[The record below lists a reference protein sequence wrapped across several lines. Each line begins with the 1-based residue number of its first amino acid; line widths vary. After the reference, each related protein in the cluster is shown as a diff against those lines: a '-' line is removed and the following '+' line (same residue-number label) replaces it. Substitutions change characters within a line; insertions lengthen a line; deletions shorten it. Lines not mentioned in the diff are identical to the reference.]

1 VGPLEQL
8 EGGSVRVTFWGVR
21 GSIPVTGPATA
32 RWGGNSSCVVV
43 RHGDLPPLVLDCGTG
58 ARRLGAALVREP
70 GRQLGIL
77 FSHFHVDHVFGL
89 PFFGPLYTPGYKI
102 EIVVPASDD
111 AEARERIDSF
121 LNGRNHPVRLRDVP
135 AQLTFR
141 AIRPEATFDVLGYRV
156 RSVLLNHPGGSC
168 GYRIEGGGRSTCYVT
183 DSAPFAQPGDGLAY
197 QRPPTPGE
205 QRLVRFL
212 DRADVA
218 IYDTMYELP
227 EYLEKMTWGHSYPE
241 YAQALCRAAG
251 VRHLKLFH
259 HAPDADDA
267 TLDARAAAWAGA
279 TEPRV
284 SLAREGE
291 TMDLE
296 G

>member
-1 VGPLEQL
+1 MRL
-8 EGGSVRVTFWGVR
+8 TFWGVR
-21 GSIPVTGPATA
+21 GSIPVPGPATE
-32 RWGGNSSCVVV
+32 RWGGNSSCLEI
-43 RHGDLPPLVLDCGTG
+43 RHGDLPPLMLDAGTG

-70 GRQLGIL
+70 GRALGVL
-77 FSHFHVDHVFGL
+77 FTHFHVDHVFGL
-89 PFFGPLYTPGYKI
+89 PFFAPLYTPGF
-102 EIVVPASDD
+102 EVELVVPASD
-111 AEARERIDSF
+111 ATEARDRLDTF

-135 AQLTFR
+135 ARLQFR
-141 AIRPEATFDVLGYRV
+141 AIRPESSFDVLGYEV

-168 GYRIEGGGRSTCYVT
+168 GYRITAGGRSICYVT
-183 DSAPFAQPGDGLAY
+183 DTAPFAQPGEGLAFD
-197 QRPPTPGE
+197 RPPTAGE
-205 QRLVRFL
+205 RRVVRFL
-212 DRADVA
+212 EGADVVV
-218 IYDTMYELP
+218 YDTMYELP

-241 YAQALCRAAG
+241 YARALCAAAG

-267 TLDARAAAWAGA
+267 TLDQRALAWAGA

-284 SLAREGE
+284 TLAREGE